1 MISHT
6 SNKHRWHRGN
16 IHQRALSVP
25 SSVGMWK
32 LLKYMAQ
39 EVERVRALKKRLFMM
54 KSAREAE
61 IYVCVLVL
69 KLQRFI
75 IPDALVCWEEAMIC

>member
-1 MISHT
+1 
-6 SNKHRWHRGN
+6 
-16 IHQRALSVP
+16 
-25 SSVGMWK
+25 
-32 LLKYMAQ
+32 MAQ